1 MRSEAS
7 PLRRPADVARAD
19 APSVAP
25 LPLHETAGPANDAS
39 ACLGLAAEQ
48 RIHARGSVGQQAY
61 TVGRGVVRF
70 ERVTSSGHRRIVRI
84 AGPGE
89 LFGQEAWLQQAYRD
103 EAVSCTAV
111 TLKPIPLATLHG
123 QPGNTPVL
131 TLELMQQWQ
140 RSLDA
145 AQDWAAEM
153 MCGPARR
160 RVLQLL
166 NRLQDLADTPGSIWL
181 PKREQMGDML
191 DIAVETAS
199 RVVASLC
206 REGVVSLVPPQQALL
221 DAARLRRAL
230 LDADR

>member
-1 MRSEAS
+1 MQYEPS
-7 PLRRPADVARAD
+7 PLRRPADGARAEPPST
-19 APSVAP
+19 APAH
-25 LPLHETAGPANDAS
+25 LHETITSANDAS
-39 ACLGLAAEQ
+39 AWSGLAAEQ
-48 RIHARGSVGQQAY
+48 RIYARGSVGHLAY

-111 TLKPIPLATLHG
+111 TLNPIPLATLHG
-123 QPGNTPVL
+123 QPGSTPLL
-131 TLELMQQWQ
+131 TLELMLQWQ

-145 AQDWAAEM
+145 AQSWAAEM

-166 NRLQDLADTPGSIWL
+166 TRLQDVADTPGSIWL

-206 REGVVSLVPPQQALL
+206 REGVISLVPPQRAEL
-221 DAARLRRAL
+221 DLARLRQAL
-230 LDADR
+230 AEADC